1 MSLDFLD
8 LVRVILKKL
17 LLCCMLTGVSKEKVC
32 DETGVEL
39 QVEARAEWLLQ
50 RPPYSSSLHPPLPC
64 TNPLLCQPDPPTPTE
79 VQPDDERWL
88 SQVCT
93 S

>member
-1 MSLDFLD
+1 
-8 LVRVILKKL
+8 
-17 LLCCMLTGVSKEKVC
+17 MLTGVSKEKVC

-79 VQPDDERWL
+79 VQPDEERWL
-88 SQVCT
+88 SQVCANQDN
-93 S
+93 SIN